1 MVEALAAKN
10 SEIEALVSSM
20 DALKK
25 QAALAE
31 GNLAS
36 LQVHHSHHMHDHSF
50 SFILFFFISHSFL
63 LYYSLLKITV
73 FTFPFYIFCVDVKC
87 KALAQIFEI
96 NGKTWTHKT
105 FPTLQP

>member
-25 QAALAE
+25 QAAISE

-36 LQVHHSHHMHDHSF
+36 LQVHYTNL
-50 SFILFFFISHSFL
+50 I
-63 LYYSLLKITV
+63 
-73 FTFPFYIFCVDVKC
+73 
-87 KALAQIFEI
+87 
-96 NGKTWTHKT
+96 
-105 FPTLQP
+105 

>member
-10 SEIEALVSSM
+10 SEIEALVNSM

-36 LQVHHSHHMHDHSF
+36 MQVHHNHHMHDHSF
-50 SFILFFFISHSFL
+50 L
-63 LYYSLLKITV
+63 LYYTLLKITV
-73 FTFPFYIFCVDVKC
+73 FTVPFYIFCVDVKC
-87 KALAQIFEI
+87 K
-96 NGKTWTHKT
+96 
-105 FPTLQP
+105 LQLILQ

>member
-10 SEIEALVSSM
+10 SEIEALVGSM

-36 LQVHHSHHMHDHSF
+36 LQVR
-50 SFILFFFISHSFL
+50 
-63 LYYSLLKITV
+63 
-73 FTFPFYIFCVDVKC
+73 
-87 KALAQIFEI
+87 AL
-96 NGKTWTHKT
+96 
-105 FPTLQP
+105 PY

>member
-36 LQVHHSHHMHDHSF
+36 LQVHHNHHMHDHSF
-50 SFILFFFISHSFL
+50 VLYFFFFLICHSCL
-63 LYYSLLKITV
+63 LYYTLPKIIV
-73 FTFPFYIFCVDVKC
+73 FKFSKI
-87 KALAQIFEI
+87 
-96 NGKTWTHKT
+96 
-105 FPTLQP
+105 

>member
-50 SFILFFFISHSFL
+50 LLYFFFSLQVILSFILYFTENNCLSHFL
-63 LYYSLLKITV
+63 
-73 FTFPFYIFCVDVKC
+73 FTFCLLMSSVSFSSNF
-87 KALAQIFEI
+87 
-96 NGKTWTHKT
+96 
-105 FPTLQP
+105 